1 MLVCKECRALG
12 KRPHDVSFY
21 FCHACKSKLGW
32 AKFDD
37 KALRN
42 AKSKQLN
49 LTCKECWGRRDGR
62 LKISYQRL
70 RQSRMVCRCF
80 CPIHR
85 EKCPMSL
92 IYYGEKR
99 WPGADGYISWFDY
112 AFLNSLNPAPK
123 WWTRAWGRPTAE

>member
-42 AKSKQLN
+42 AKARGSH
-49 LTCKECWGRRDGR
+49 LTCKKCQGGRDER
-62 LKISYQRL
+62 LKILQQRL
-70 RQSRMVCRCF
+70 KQSKMVCTCF

-85 EKCPMSL
+85 ERCPMSH
-92 IYYGEKR
+92 IYYSEKR
-99 WPGADGYISWFDY
+99 WPGADGHISWFDY
-112 AFLNSLNPAPK
+112 AFLSSLKPPPK
-123 WWTRAWGRPTAE
+123 WWTKAWGRNTEE